1 MLRPELR
8 PRRRLREYSMWT
20 FVAPVALI
28 VSVVIVVSVIS
39 GAMRRD
45 HTATTHK
52 TTTSPTTTAALVSK
66 AGKKAYYRVH
76 QGDTLATIADRLNID
91 VDTLYRLNPNV
102 DEFNLQPGQRLRV
115 Q

>member
-1 MLRPELR
+1 
-8 PRRRLREYSMWT
+8 MWT

-45 HTATTHK
+45 HTAKAHAN
-52 TTTSPTTTAALVSK
+52 TTSPTTTAALVSK
-66 AGKKAYYRVH
+66 GPGKKAYYRVH

>member
-20 FVAPVALI
+20 FVAPVALL
-28 VSVVIVVSVIS
+28 VSVVIVVSVVS
-39 GAMRRD
+39 GALRRD
-45 HTATTHK
+45 HTTTHSTTTRPATT
-52 TTTSPTTTAALVSK
+52 TALVSK
-66 AGKKAYYRVH
+66 AGKKAYYKVH